1 MGRLQALLNVNWR
14 GLKHPQCLK
23 IKVMWHATSV
33 VCEIALSLALVMDQ
47 LLRIVG
53 ATIEPERDSQ
63 RKAEPVMRPEP
74 IPGHMGF

>member
-1 MGRLQALLNVNWR
+1 
-14 GLKHPQCLK
+14 
-23 IKVMWHATSV
+23 MWHATSV

>member
-1 MGRLQALLNVNWR
+1 
-14 GLKHPQCLK
+14 
-23 IKVMWHATSV
+23 MWHATSV

-74 IPGHMGF
+74 ITGHMGF